1 MLSNGMKDGSSSEAK
16 IKNACPSQVAVYELL
31 KDYQ

>member
-1 MLSNGMKDGSSSEAK
+1 MLSNEMKDDNSSEAK

-31 KDYQ
+31 NDNQ